1 MCWPTFVIKF
11 QNQIDMQK
19 VNAKLLLLLMGWIML
34 LPIVCYK
41 ASASCMFEGNHP
53 IQIHEN
59 DVQHIPKGSTIQASI
74 DGHTLTVVFT
84 ENIGLVEIDIT
95 TAEGLS
101 VYYTM
106 RNTPN
111 GIIYNI
117 PDTGDFVVTF
127 TLENGD
133 EYYGEFT
140 ITD

>member
-1 MCWPTFVIKF
+1 
-11 QNQIDMQK
+11 MQK
-19 VNAKLLLLLMGWIML
+19 QFNLKHVALLLGLLMPAVWCGAHGTISTDGYSHITIM
-34 LPIVCYK
+34 
-41 ASASCMFEGNHP
+41 EGR
-53 IQIHEN
+53 
-59 DVQHIPKGSTIQASI
+59 VQSVPKGSSIQASI

-84 ENIGLVEIDIT
+84 ENIGLVEVEIT

>member
-1 MCWPTFVIKF
+1 
-11 QNQIDMQK
+11 MQK
-19 VNAKLLLLLMGWIML
+19 INSKFYLLLLGILMSV
-34 LPIVCYK
+34 VCNRVT
-41 ASASCMFEGNHP
+41 ASCILEGSHP
-53 IQIHEN
+53 IQIQEN
-59 DVQHIPKGSTIQASI
+59 KVQGIPKGSFIHASI

>member
-1 MCWPTFVIKF
+1 
-11 QNQIDMQK
+11 MQK
-19 VNAKLLLLLMGWIML
+19 QFNLKHVALLLGLLMPAVWCGAHGTISTDGYSHITIM
-34 LPIVCYK
+34 
-41 ASASCMFEGNHP
+41 EGR
-53 IQIHEN
+53 
-59 DVQHIPKGSTIQASI
+59 VQSVPKGSSIQASI
-74 DGHTLTVVFT
+74 DGHTLTVVFA
-84 ENIGLVEIDIT
+84 ENIGLVEVEIT

>member
-1 MCWPTFVIKF
+1 
-11 QNQIDMQK
+11 
-19 VNAKLLLLLMGWIML
+19 ML

>member
-1 MCWPTFVIKF
+1 
-11 QNQIDMQK
+11 MQK
-19 VNAKLLLLLMGWIML
+19 FNSKLLFWGWIML
-34 LPIVCYK
+34 MPMVCYK

-59 DVQHIPKGSTIQASI
+59 NVQHTPKGSSIHAFI

-84 ENIGLVEIDIT
+84 ENIGLVQVEIT
-95 TAEGLS
+95 TSEGS
-101 VYYTM
+101 NVYYTM

-111 GIIYNI
+111 GIVYNI
-117 PDTGDFVVTF
+117 PGTGDFVVTF

-140 ITD
+140 ITE

>member
-1 MCWPTFVIKF
+1 
-11 QNQIDMQK
+11 MQK
-19 VNAKLLLLLMGWIML
+19 TIISFKQFILLLIIILSVAWCGAATIRSTDGN
-34 LPIVCYK
+34 
-41 ASASCMFEGNHP
+41 SA
-53 IQIHEN
+53 IQIKESH
-59 DVQHIPKGSTIQASI
+59 VQGTPRSSTIQASI
-74 DGHTLTVVFT
+74 DGHMLTVVFT

-111 GIIYNI
+111 GIVYNI